1 MSALFFGVGLQYS
14 TKLILST
21 HTHQCKALI
30 HAGAVQNLI
39 DQSLAKELNHLLILL
54 SEPLQVLALNGAKL
68 TEITHHTQAI
78 QLFLSGNHVV
88 KLVSFCLTQTTH
100 TIPR

>member
-78 QLFLSGNHVV
+78 QLFTTFVV